1 LIALLFEVLD
11 GEIEGFHE
19 RGQRLLLIVWPQQ
32 IGCAQQ
38 NGDAMDRV
46 VERACDEDLLFGGVE
61 SVIARAEGGDRFLL
75 RVSRQCHAHD

>member
-32 IGCAQQ
+32 IG
-38 NGDAMDRV
+38 
-46 VERACDEDLLFGGVE
+46 RA
-61 SVIARAEGGDRFLL
+61 
-75 RVSRQCHAHD
+75 